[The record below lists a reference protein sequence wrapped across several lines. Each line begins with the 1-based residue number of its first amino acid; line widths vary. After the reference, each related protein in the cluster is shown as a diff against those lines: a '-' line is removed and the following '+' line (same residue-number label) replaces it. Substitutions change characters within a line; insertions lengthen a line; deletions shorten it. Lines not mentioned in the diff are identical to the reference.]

1 MKINI
6 LDQSPVIEGYEP
18 SDAIKQTLE
27 LAKLGDKLGY
37 HRYWVAEHHSTNS
50 FANASPEILIPVI
63 ASQTKNIRI
72 GSGGVLISHYA
83 PVKIAEEFNMLEAL
97 FPGRIDLGIGRAPGG
112 DAGIIKAMRTS
123 NEDSFS
129 KTTELTGYLKNSSE
143 GKFNNGVI
151 ASPSGTG
158 MPEVWILGTSPDSAM
173 YAAKN
178 GLRYAFGAFINDE
191 HMLRCFEIYYQNFV
205 PSLFLKEAYLNL
217 ALFVICGETEEDAK
231 RIAKCSEYWLAQT
244 FLKGKNIKFPK
255 EETSLAYNFSIE
267 ERMLIEYRRKS
278 AVIGS
283 TDQVCSKLSEIQ
295 KKYALHELTLVTIV
309 SDHEERKKSYRL
321 IAEQLINSV

>member
-6 LDQSPVIEGYEP
+6 LDQSPVIEGSEP
-18 SDAIKQTLE
+18 SDAIEQTLE
-27 LAKLGDKLGY
+27 LAMLGDKLGY

-83 PVKIAEEFNMLEAL
+83 PIKIAEEFNMLEAL
-97 FPGRIDLGIGRAPGG
+97 YPGRIDLGIGRAPGG

-123 NEDSFS
+123 NEDSFL

-143 GKFNNGVI
+143 GKYTNGII

-178 GLRYAFGAFINDE
+178 GLRYAFGSFINDE
-191 HMLRCFEIYYQNFV
+191 HMLQCFQLYYQNFV

-231 RIAKCSEYWLAQT
+231 RMAKCSEYWLAQT
-244 FLKGKNIKFPK
+244 FLKGRNIKFPK
-255 EETSLAYNFSIE
+255 EETALAYNFSIE
-267 ERMLIEYRRKS
+267 EKMVIEYRRKS
-278 AVIGS
+278 AIIGDADS
-283 TDQVCSKLSEIQ
+283 VSKRLKEIE
-295 KKYALHELTLVTIV
+295 KKYALHEITLVTIV
-309 SDHEERKKSYRL
+309 ADHSERKRSYEL
-321 IAEQLINSV
+321 IANRCLSE